1 MRPDFIWRVAAR
13 DLLATLRD
21 TRTLL
26 GTILIPLVLIPA
38 LMLGMPLLLG
48 QFVGGQAQ
56 ERQKVGVMGGPL
68 PAELHKTLTQDA
80 GQDSDSAA
88 PTPRGKGPAVSG
100 VDLVPLPEHSPEAA
114 RAAVQNEDVAA
125 VIRVVEPLPQQEGDA
140 PARLEVFA
148 KLNSLAAQTGAL
160 GKVEAAVADYNRTLA
175 ARRLEAA
182 GLSEEDLAPIDL
194 DPQDAS
200 TLQEASSGQ
209 LAFLIPLLML
219 NFILSGAMAT
229 ALDSTAGEKERGTLE
244 SLLVSPVRRGEVV
257 AGKLLATTLS
267 ALVAALF
274 SVLGFLGTGLLAG
287 VMVMRGGMQSELTQA
302 FGGQLTLGTGGF
314 FSLLLSA
321 VGAALLISALL
332 IALSIYARS
341 YKEAQTY
348 VTPLS
353 LLIVI
358 PALFLQFS
366 DGFGT
371 AFYAVPLFGS
381 MLSVM
386 DSVTG
391 TLEWPQLWLSLGA
404 NLLATVVFGALALRS
419 FGREEVIFRN

>member
-1 MRPDFIWRVAAR
+1 MRSDFVWRVAAR
-13 DLLATLRD
+13 DLLSTLRD

-26 GTILIPLVLIPA
+26 GTVLIPLVLIPA

-48 QFVGGQAQ
+48 QFIGGQAQ
-56 ERQKVGVMGGPL
+56 ERQKVGVMGTL
-68 PAELHKTLTQDA
+68 PPGLRTELERGGA
-80 GQDSDSAA
+80 G
-88 PTPRGKGPAVSG
+88 AVSQTAKPALSG
-100 VDLVPLPEHSPEAA
+100 VELVPLAAATPEAA
-114 RAAVQNEDVAA
+114 RQAVQSEEVDA
-125 VIRVVEPLPQQEGDA
+125 VIRVTAPLPQREGDA
-140 PARLEVFA
+140 PAAVQVFA

-160 GKVEAAVADYNRTLA
+160 GKVEAAVDNYNRRLA

-182 GLSEEDLAPIDL
+182 GLSEEDLSPVTL
-194 DPQDAS
+194 DPQDAA
-200 TLQEASSGQ
+200 TAQEVSSGQ

-274 SVLGFLGTGLLAG
+274 SVLGFLGTGLIAG
-287 VMVMRGGMQSELTQA
+287 YLLLRGGMQAELSQA
-302 FGGQLTLGTGGF
+302 FGGQLTLSGG
-314 FSLLLSA
+314 SVLGLGLSA
-321 VGAALLISALL
+321 AGAALLIGALL

-353 LLIVI
+353 LLIVV
-358 PALFLQFS
+358 PALFLQFN
-366 DGFGT
+366 DGFAP

-391 TLEWPQLWLSLGA
+391 TLKWPQLWLSLGA
-404 NLLATVVFGALALRS
+404 NLLSTLLLGALALRS
-419 FGREEVIFRN
+419 FSREEVIFRN

>member
-1 MRPDFIWRVAAR
+1 MRPEFVWRVAAR

-26 GTILIPLVLIPA
+26 GTVLIPLVLIPA

-48 QFVGGQAQ
+48 QFIGGQAQ
-56 ERQKVGVMGGPL
+56 EQQKVGVIGTL
-68 PAELHKTLTQDA
+68 PPALQAELE
-80 GQDSDSAA
+80 
-88 PTPRGKGPAVSG
+88 RGGSQGLRVSG
-100 VDLVPLPEHSPEAA
+100 VELAGVELVPLEATTPEAA
-114 RAAVQNEDVAA
+114 RHAVQTEEVDA
-125 VIRVVEPLPQQEGDA
+125 VIRVTSPLPEQQGDA
-140 PARLEVFA
+140 PAAVQVFA

-160 GKVEAAVADYNRTLA
+160 GKIEAAVEDYNRTLA

-182 GLSEEDLAPIDL
+182 GLSEDDLSPVTL
-194 DPQDAS
+194 DPQDAA
-200 TLQEASSGQ
+200 TAQEASSGQ

-267 ALVAALF
+267 ALAAALF
-274 SVLGFLGTGLLAG
+274 SVLGFLGTGLIAG
-287 VMVMRGGMQSELTQA
+287 YLLLRGGMQAELSQA
-302 FGGQLTLGTGGF
+302 FGGQLTLGGGSF
-314 FSLLLSA
+314 FGLLLSA

-366 DGFGT
+366 DGFSAG
-371 AFYAVPLFGS
+371 FYAVPLLGS

-386 DSVTG
+386 DAVTG

-404 NLLATVVFGALALRS
+404 NLLAALLLGAVALRS
-419 FGREEVIFRN
+419 FSREEVIFRN

>member
-1 MRPDFIWRVAAR
+1 MRTDFVWRVAAR

-56 ERQKVGVMGGPL
+56 ERQQVGVMGGEL
-68 PAELHKTLTQDA
+68 PTELRKRLGQAETAQKETSGKSADMARA
-80 GQDSDSAA
+80 G
-88 PTPRGKGPAVSG
+88 VE
-100 VDLVPLPEHSPEAA
+100 LVPLPGNSPEAA
-114 RAAVQNEDVAA
+114 REAVQSERVDA
-125 VIRVVEPLPQQEGDA
+125 VIRVIEPLPQAEGDA

-148 KLNSLAAQTGAL
+148 KLGSLAAQAGAL
-160 GKVEAAVADYNRTLA
+160 GKVEAAVEGYNRTLA

-182 GLSEEDLAPIDL
+182 GLSEEDLTPIDL

-200 TLQEASSGQ
+200 TLQEANSGQ

-244 SLLVSPVRRGEVV
+244 SLLVSPVKRSEVV

-274 SVLGFLGTGLLAG
+274 SVLGFLGTGILAG
-287 VMVMRGGMQSELTQA
+287 VMVMRGGMGGELTQA

-314 FSLLLSA
+314 FSLLLSS

-371 AFYAVPLFGS
+371 GFYAIPLFGS

-391 TLEWPQLWLSLGA
+391 TLEWPQLWLSLGS
-404 NLLATVVFGALALRS
+404 NLLATLLLAALALRS